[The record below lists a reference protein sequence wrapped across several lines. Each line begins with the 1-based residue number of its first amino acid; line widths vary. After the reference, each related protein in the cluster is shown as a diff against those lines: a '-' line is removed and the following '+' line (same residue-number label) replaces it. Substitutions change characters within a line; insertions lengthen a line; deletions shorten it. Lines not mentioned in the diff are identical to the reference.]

1 VSTREL
7 VFNFEVVFECT
18 GSLCTHPSRV
28 AAGKHGLFSRLL
40 LDARQPPAHPA
51 AEVDVG
57 LEGQQ
62 LLVVPG
68 TRQCRACPM
77 NVSAQV
83 SRGTHPLTSLYMDGG
98 SFYGRLAVI
107 SIDIGQA

>member
-1 VSTREL
+1 MNSVSSVL
-7 VFNFEVVFECT
+7 AL
-18 GSLCTHPSRV
+18 SALAYPSRV
-28 AAGKHGLFSRLL
+28 AAREHGLLSRLL
-40 LDARQPPAHPA
+40 LDARQPPTHPA

-68 TRQCRACPM
+68 TRQRRAWPM